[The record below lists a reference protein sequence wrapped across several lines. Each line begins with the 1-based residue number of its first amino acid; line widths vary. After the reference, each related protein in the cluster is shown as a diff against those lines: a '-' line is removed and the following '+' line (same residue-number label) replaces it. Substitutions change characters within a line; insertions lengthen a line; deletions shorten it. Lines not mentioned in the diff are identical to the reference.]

1 MVFSFGSVANFVGD
15 REHEAPAS
23 SVDGDKSVRCRVS
36 GFRAALWFFRG
47 SENGQRGLA
56 DQPRLRR
63 NRATCSPLAPRA
75 RLSDR
80 VLRDKEE
87 MAEKAYM
94 AAEDVEVYRECVG
107 LLNGLEKT
115 LVRKLPVSGRHVA

>member
-1 MVFSFGSVANFVGD
+1 
-15 REHEAPAS
+15 
-23 SVDGDKSVRCRVS
+23 
-36 GFRAALWFFRG
+36 
-47 SENGQRGLA
+47 
-56 DQPRLRR
+56 
-63 NRATCSPLAPRA
+63 
-75 RLSDR
+75 
-80 VLRDKEE
+80 